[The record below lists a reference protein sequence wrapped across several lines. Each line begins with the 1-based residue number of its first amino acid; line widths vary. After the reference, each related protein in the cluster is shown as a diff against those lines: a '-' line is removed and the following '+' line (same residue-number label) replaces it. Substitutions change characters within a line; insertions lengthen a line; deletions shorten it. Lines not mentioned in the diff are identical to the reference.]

1 MPSERL
7 ERFAAELAAL
17 AEQMRQ
23 ESGIA
28 LSADEER
35 ALAQADGC
43 VPELPTTRAQT
54 LTRWCELATRLY
66 RFRRRRDRLF
76 GSIFGEPGWDILLDL
91 FIMEAAGK
99 RVPVSSACLASGASH
114 STALR
119 QIDEMV
125 RYGIVLRERDEVDK
139 RRTYVRLTENG
150 LAKMGAV
157 LEQLSVR
164 GDGGRRE
171 AKDTPLRERLS
182 R

>member
-7 ERFAAELAAL
+7 ERFAAELVAL

-23 ESGIA
+23 ESNIA
-28 LSADEER
+28 FSADDER
-35 ALAQADGC
+35 ELMRADC
-43 VPELPTTRAQT
+43 RVPGLPATRAQT
-54 LTRWCELATRLY
+54 LARWCELATRLY
-66 RFRRRRDRLF
+66 RFRRQRDRLF

-99 RVPVSSACLASGASH
+99 RVPVSSACLASGVSH

-125 RYGIVLRERDEVDK
+125 RYGLVFRERDEVDK
-139 RRTYVRLTENG
+139 RRTYVWLTDTG
-150 LAKMGAV
+150 LARMGAA
-157 LEQLSVR
+157 LEQLSSR
-164 GDGGRRE
+164 GDGDGQE
-171 AKDTPLRERLS
+171 AWDSPLRERLT